1 MLNELKDEILDKLVG
16 EAKEIIIEKDGTV
29 RFLFYDVKK
38 KEKFDSEYWYKILT
52 SEHRQLKPI
61 LNRPTEDVR
70 ETAILDKVGDV
81 EGYKFKDSDKE
92 FLNTLSKERL
102 ISAIINRDNI
112 IENIKTNVGKHI
124 DTYASLLSGVSI
136 ETDDNTTRKEL
147 VQMRENIRNYNFDA
161 WKGIRKWLKK
171 KEKL

>member
-16 EAKEIIIEKDGTV
+16 ESKEIIIEKDGTV

-38 KEKFDSEYWYKILT
+38 KEKFDVEYWSKILT

-61 LNRPTEDVR
+61 PNIPIEDVR

-102 ISAIINRDNI
+102 ISAVINRDNI

-124 DTYASLLSGVSI
+124 DTYASLLSGLSI

-161 WKGIRKWLKK
+161 WKGIRK
-171 KEKL
+171 

>member
-16 EAKEIIIEKDGTV
+16 ESKEIIIEKDGTV

-70 ETAILDKVGDV
+70 ETAILDKAGDV

-124 DTYASLLSGVSI
+124 DTYASLLSGLSI

-161 WKGIRKWLKK
+161 WKGIRK
-171 KEKL
+171 

>member
-16 EAKEIIIEKDGTV
+16 ESKEIIIEKDGAV

-70 ETAILDKVGDV
+70 ETAILDKIGDV
-81 EGYKFKDSDKE
+81 EGYKFQASDKE
-92 FLNTLSKERL
+92 FLETLSKERL
-102 ISAIINRDNI
+102 ISAVINRDNI

-124 DTYASLLSGVSI
+124 DTYASLLSGLSI

-161 WKGIRKWLKK
+161 WKGIRK
-171 KEKL
+171 

>member
-38 KEKFDSEYWYKILT
+38 KEKFDSNYWSKILT

-61 LNRPTEDVR
+61 PNIPIEDDVR

-81 EGYKFKDSDKE
+81 EGYRFQASDKE
-92 FLNTLSKERL
+92 FLETLSKERL
-102 ISAIINRDNI
+102 ISAVINRDNI

-124 DTYASLLSGVSI
+124 DTYASLLSGLSI

-161 WKGIRKWLKK
+161 WKGIRK
-171 KEKL
+171 

>member
-16 EAKEIIIEKDGTV
+16 ESKEIIIEKDGTI

-38 KEKFDSEYWYKILT
+38 KEKFDSNYWSKILT

-61 LNRPTEDVR
+61 PNIPMDDDVR

-81 EGYKFKDSDKE
+81 EGYKFQASDKE
-92 FLNTLSKERL
+92 FLETLSKERL

-124 DTYASLLSGVSI
+124 DTYASLLSGLSI

-161 WKGIRKWLKK
+161 WKGIRK
-171 KEKL
+171 

>member
-16 EAKEIIIEKDGTV
+16 ESKEIIIEKDGTV

-38 KEKFDSEYWYKILT
+38 KEKFDAEYWYKILT
-52 SEHRQLKPI
+52 SEHRQLKPAFKI
-61 LNRPTEDVR
+61 PTEDVR

-102 ISAIINRDNI
+102 ISDIINRDNI

-124 DTYASLLSGVSI
+124 DTYASLLSGLSI

-161 WKGIRKWLKK
+161 WKGIRK
-171 KEKL
+171 

>member
-16 EAKEIIIEKDGTV
+16 ESKEIIIEKDGAV
-29 RFLFYDVKK
+29 RFLFYDAKK

-70 ETAILDKVGDV
+70 KTAILDKVGDV
-81 EGYKFKDSDKE
+81 EGYKFQASDKE
-92 FLNTLSKERL
+92 FLETLSKERL

-124 DTYASLLSGVSI
+124 DTYASLLSGLSI
-136 ETDDNTTRKEL
+136 ETDDNNTRKEL

-161 WKGIRKWLKK
+161 WKGIRK
-171 KEKL
+171 

>member
-16 EAKEIIIEKDGTV
+16 ESKEIIIEKDGTV

-38 KEKFDSEYWYKILT
+38 KEKFDVEYWSKILT
-52 SEHRQLKPI
+52 SEYRQLRPI
-61 LNRPTEDVR
+61 PNIPIEEDVR
-70 ETAILDKVGDV
+70 ETTILDKVGDV

-124 DTYASLLSGVSI
+124 DTYASLLSGLSI

-161 WKGIRKWLKK
+161 WKGIRK
-171 KEKL
+171 

>member
-1 MLNELKDEILDKLVG
+1 MINELKDEILDKLVG
-16 EAKEIIIEKDGTV
+16 ESKEIIIEKDGTV

-38 KEKFDSEYWYKILT
+38 KEKFDAEYWYKILT
-52 SEHRQLKPI
+52 SEHRQLKPAFKI
-61 LNRPTEDVR
+61 PTEDVR

-124 DTYASLLSGVSI
+124 DTYASLLSGLSI

-161 WKGIRKWLKK
+161 WKGIRK
-171 KEKL
+171 

>member
-16 EAKEIIIEKDGTV
+16 ESKEIIIEKDGTV

-38 KEKFDSEYWYKILT
+38 KEKFDAEYWYKILT

-61 LNRPTEDVR
+61 LNIPTDDVR
-70 ETAILDKVGDV
+70 KTAILDKVGDV
-81 EGYKFKDSDKE
+81 EGYKFQASDKE
-92 FLNTLSKERL
+92 FLETLSKERL

-124 DTYASLLSGVSI
+124 DTYASLLSGLSI

-161 WKGIRKWLKK
+161 WKGIRK
-171 KEKL
+171 

>member
-16 EAKEIIIEKDGTV
+16 ESKEIIIEKDGTV

-112 IENIKTNVGKHI
+112 IENIRTNVGKHI
-124 DTYASLLSGVSI
+124 DTYASLLSGLSI

-161 WKGIRKWLKK
+161 WKGIRK
-171 KEKL
+171 

>member
-16 EAKEIIIEKDGTV
+16 ESKEIIIEKDGTV

-38 KEKFDSEYWYKILT
+38 KEKFDAEYWYKILT
-52 SEHRQLKPI
+52 SEHRQLKPAFKI
-61 LNRPTEDVR
+61 PTEDVR

-124 DTYASLLSGVSI
+124 DTYASLLSGLSI

-161 WKGIRKWLKK
+161 WKGIRK
-171 KEKL
+171 

>member
-38 KEKFDSEYWYKILT
+38 KEKFDVEYWSKILT
-52 SEHRQLKPI
+52 SEYRQLRPI
-61 LNRPTEDVR
+61 PNIPIEEDVR

-81 EGYKFKDSDKE
+81 KGYKFKDSDKE

-112 IENIKTNVGKHI
+112 IENIKDNLEKHI
-124 DTYASLLSGVSI
+124 GRYSSMMSALAI
-136 ETDDNTTRKEL
+136 QTDDNDTRNELIRLSGDIINYDFKE
-147 VQMRENIRNYNFDA
+147 
-161 WKGIRKWLKK
+161 WKGIKK
-171 KEKL
+171 HD

>member
-16 EAKEIIIEKDGTV
+16 ESKEIIIEKDGTV

-38 KEKFDSEYWYKILT
+38 KEKFDAEYWYKILT
-52 SEHRQLKPI
+52 SEHRQLKPAFKI
-61 LNRPTEDVR
+61 PTEDVL

-124 DTYASLLSGVSI
+124 DTYASLLSGLSI

-161 WKGIRKWLKK
+161 WKGIRK
-171 KEKL
+171 

>member
-1 MLNELKDEILDKLVG
+1 MINELKDEILDKLVG
-16 EAKEIIIEKDGTV
+16 ESKEIIIEKDGTV

-38 KEKFDSEYWYKILT
+38 KEKFDAEYWYKILT

-61 LNRPTEDVR
+61 LNIPTDDVR
-70 ETAILDKVGDV
+70 KTAILDKVGDV
-81 EGYKFKDSDKE
+81 KGYKFQASDKE
-92 FLNTLSKERL
+92 FLETLSKERL

-112 IENIKTNVGKHI
+112 IENIKINVGKHI
-124 DTYASLLSGVSI
+124 DTYASLLSGLSI

-161 WKGIRKWLKK
+161 WKGIRK
-171 KEKL
+171 

>member
-16 EAKEIIIEKDGTV
+16 ESKEIIIEKDGTV

-38 KEKFDSEYWYKILT
+38 KEKFDAEYWYKILT

-70 ETAILDKVGDV
+70 KTAILDKVGDV
-81 EGYKFKDSDKE
+81 EGYKFQASDKE
-92 FLNTLSKERL
+92 FLETLSKERL

-124 DTYASLLSGVSI
+124 DTYASLLSGLSI

-161 WKGIRKWLKK
+161 WKGIRK
-171 KEKL
+171 

>member
-1 MLNELKDEILDKLVG
+1 MINELKDEILDKLVG
-16 EAKEIIIEKDGTV
+16 ESKEIIIEKDGTI

-38 KEKFDSEYWYKILT
+38 KEKFDAEYWYKILT

-124 DTYASLLSGVSI
+124 DTYASLLSGLSI

-161 WKGIRKWLKK
+161 WKGIRK
-171 KEKL
+171 

>member
-29 RFLFYDVKK
+29 RFPFYDVKK

-52 SEHRQLKPI
+52 SEHRQLNPAFKIPI
-61 LNRPTEDVR
+61 EDVQ

-81 EGYKFKDSDKE
+81 EGYKFQESDKE
-92 FLNTLSKERL
+92 FL
-102 ISAIINRDNI
+102 
-112 IENIKTNVGKHI
+112 
-124 DTYASLLSGVSI
+124 
-136 ETDDNTTRKEL
+136 KEL

-161 WKGIRKWLKK
+161 WKGIRK
-171 KEKL
+171 

>member
-38 KEKFDSEYWYKILT
+38 KEKFDVEYWYKILT
-52 SEHRQLKPI
+52 SEHRQLKPAFKI
-61 LNRPTEDVR
+61 PTEDVR

-124 DTYASLLSGVSI
+124 DTYASLLSGLSI

-147 VQMRENIRNYNFDA
+147 VQMRENIRNY
-161 WKGIRKWLKK
+161 
-171 KEKL
+171 